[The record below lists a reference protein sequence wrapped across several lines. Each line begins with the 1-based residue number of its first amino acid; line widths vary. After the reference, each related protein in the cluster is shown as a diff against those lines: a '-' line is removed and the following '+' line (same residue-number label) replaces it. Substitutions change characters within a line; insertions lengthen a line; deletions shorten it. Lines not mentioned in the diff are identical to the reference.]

1 MSTLVERETPER
13 PPFNGD
19 VLYEVVNGQF
29 VELPPMS
36 AQEVGL
42 AGILLGHIWL
52 FLGPNCPP
60 WVVGEM
66 LFHLADDLPERR
78 PDVAYVSAERW
89 PHRFIP
95 RTRAWWVVPDLAVE
109 VVSETNIAE
118 EIQIK
123 LHEYFRAGVRLV
135 WVIYPEPA
143 CVYVYE
149 SPKAVKVLDRGDTL
163 EGGQVLPGF
172 TLPLDKLFEV
182 LPPAQQGSPNKLP

>member
-1 MSTLVERETPER
+1 MSTLVERETREPW
-13 PPFNGD
+13 PINGD
-19 VLYEVVNGQF
+19 VLYEVVNGRPT
-29 VELPPMS
+29 ELPPMS

-42 AGILLGHIWL
+42 AGLLFSYVSL
-52 FLGPNCPP
+52 FLGLNRPP
-60 WVVGEM
+60 WIVSEM
-66 LFHLADDLPERR
+66 LFHLPDDLPERR
-78 PDVAYVSAERW
+78 PDLAYVSADRW

-95 RTRAWWVVPDLAVE
+95 RTRAWLVVPDLAVE
-109 VVSETNIAE
+109 VVSENNSAE

-149 SPKAVKVLDRGDTL
+149 STKTVKVLDRSDIL

-172 TLPLDKLFEV
+172 SLQLEKLFEV
-182 LPPAQQGSPNKLP
+182 LPPVHQANP